1 MPPLENYY
9 TGDEKWNDF
18 SGFYSESYLD
28 DTARILARELE
39 GHLDIAVVIYGLLGP
54 KESFDWIYK
63 KIPVLDNISPKDCLK
78 SELLLKRLKTA
89 LMRMPC

>member
-1 MPPLENYY
+1 MSPLENHY

-18 SGFYSESYLD
+18 SDFYSQDYLD
-28 DTARILARELE
+28 DTARNLAKKLE

-54 KESFDWIYK
+54 KESFDWIDK
-63 KIPVLDNISPKDCLK
+63 KIPALDNISPKDCLK
-78 SELLLKRLKTA
+78 SESLLKRLKSA